1 MKFVVND
8 FFNGVGDRVRVTV
21 SATFKM
27 MYRLLKYAH
36 QNVNN
41 YHCCSFQYDRH
52 TCWGTAADGLNVVMV
67 VVESPLLMTS
77 KWS

>member
-8 FFNGVGDRVRVTV
+8 FFTGGGDGVRVTV
-21 SATFKM
+21 SSNFKM

-36 QNVNN
+36 QNANN

-52 TCWGTAADGLNVVMV
+52 TRWGTTADGLDVVMM
-67 VVESPLLMTS
+67 VVESPLPITS